1 MNLDKQKK
9 FLISFAFY
17 GILAAGVFLACKYL
31 MPPLMPFVIGFLV
44 ALLLRRPALWLKS
57 KLPPKLPAKVPAVLL
72 TIAVYILAI
81 SVVFLVGLQ
90 VWSAMGSALPK
101 LPDLVMNQLLPFI
114 TNTIEVLRELLI
126 QLDIAAPAQIDS
138 WLSELSTSVIS
149 LITSFSTSAVKWV
162 SGFAAGM
169 PAIILRVVLTV
180 ISTFYFSVDFERITG
195 FLLKCLPEKVRVG
208 LAALKEKALHSLKIF
223 TRSYILVFLMTFCE
237 LSLGFAILQLP
248 YPALL
253 GILVAIVDILPVLGT
268 GLVLLPWALICLV
281 IGEYFLGLG
290 LLVLYIVITVIRN
303 IVEPKL
309 VGEQIGLHP
318 LLTLISM
325 FVGLQ
330 LFGLIGLFLFPVT
343 LSILVQFRD
352 DAPHRAEKKAA
363 AAGASDDAVHGPPP
377 ENSPE

>member
-17 GILAAGVFLACKYL
+17 GILAAGAFLALKYL
-31 MPPLMPFVIGFLV
+31 MPPLTPFVIGFLV

-101 LPDLVMNQLLPFI
+101 LPDLVMNQFLPFV

-138 WLSELSTSVIS
+138 WLSELSSSVIS
-149 LITSFSTSAVKWV
+149 LITSFSTSAVKWL

-195 FLLKCLPEKVRVG
+195 FFLKHLPEKAKNS
-208 LAALKEKALHSLKIF
+208 LAALKEKTLHSLKIF

-352 DAPHRAEKKAA
+352 DAPK
-363 AAGASDDAVHGPPP
+363 HGPKASTSPDATSASPP
-377 ENSPE
+377 EDTIE